1 MLYDEANGCE
11 RCPRLTGIP
20 PHVAIM
26 NEMAALKDMF
36 ALSSADLKSTLHHK
50 LNCRGIGG
58 EMFQANLILDSV
70 KKVHEKMESIL
81 TSTNLSLILSNSS
94 SSSSLLTGLSPP
106 VIITEPTVP
115 IIVDTSDDNSESGF
129 SDCGVGKRKMYCWGG
144 KLHNVPEN
152 FVLPRMTLQTL
163 IIYWFCGSIQPH
175 YSPLK
180 YVNHN
185 DFPGKEK
192 LMRVQLGQMKQMI
205 KEVIRACWKVG
216 FLHRNRLNIDST
228 SWATRLYEAVH
239 KLFEFKTNSVNQPT
253 KFAFCVRYSP
263 PPLYVP
269 YVDCTTGNSLLPRL
283 PSFES

>member
-1 MLYDEANGCE
+1 
-11 RCPRLTGIP
+11 
-20 PHVAIM
+20 M
-26 NEMAALKDMF
+26 NKMAALKDMF
-36 ALSSADLKSTLHHK
+36 AMSSTDLKSTLHHE
-50 LNCRGIGG
+50 LNHRGIGG
-58 EMFQANLILDSV
+58 ETFQANSILDSV
-70 KKVHEKMESIL
+70 NRVHEKMESIL
-81 TSTNLSLILSNSS
+81 SSQTYLINSSNTSS
-94 SSSSLLTGLSPP
+94 SSSSLLTGLAPP
-106 VIITEPTVP
+106 LIMTEPTVP
-115 IIVDTSDDNSESGF
+115 IVVDTSSDEESDAGF

-175 YSPLK
+175 CPPLK

-192 LMRVQLGQMKQMI
+192 TMRVQLGQMKRMI
-205 KEVIRACWKVG
+205 REVIRAGRKVG
-216 FLHRNRLNIDST
+216 FFHGERLNINST
-228 SWATRLYEAVH
+228 SRATRLYEAVH

-283 PSFES
+283 PS